1 MRPGDP
7 DLLDAT
13 LVLSLSLSLS
23 LYPYRKF
30 PLEVTLLSLS
40 IHLLPL
46 SDNQSILRDR

>member
-13 LVLSLSLSLS
+13 LVLSL
-23 LYPYRKF
+23 

-46 SDNQSILRDR
+46 SDNQSIFRDR

>member
-13 LVLSLSLSLS
+13 LVLS

-46 SDNQSILRDR
+46 SDNQSIFRDR